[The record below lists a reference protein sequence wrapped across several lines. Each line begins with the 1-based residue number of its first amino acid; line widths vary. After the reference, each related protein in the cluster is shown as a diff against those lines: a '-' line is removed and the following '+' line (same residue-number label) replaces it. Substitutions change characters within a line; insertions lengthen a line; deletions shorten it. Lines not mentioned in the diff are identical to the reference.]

1 MPMIVIYLFLYL
13 YIVFYDL
20 VPIKRN
26 NYNKLFTFNLV
37 TMLIAFVL
45 VILAGFD
52 LNVPNPSD
60 FIEKIVKFFTG

>member
-1 MPMIVIYLFLYL
+1 
-13 YIVFYDL
+13 
-20 VPIKRN
+20 
-26 NYNKLFTFNLV
+26 
-37 TMLIAFVL
+37 MLIAFVL